1 MKNLNK
7 WKKTNHIYSSNRRFK
22 NMKTT
27 DKFALF
33 VWKDDPG
40 LRDIIVTLGPL
51 DHRYKVHDIDGEDTL
66 YGILRGW
73 KDKVGK
79 RRPGYM
85 YGEILNY
92 NELPEVDLHHVFS
105 SPKLYTP
112 QNSKDFIDANP
123 ALFI

>member
-1 MKNLNK
+1 
-7 WKKTNHIYSSNRRFK
+7 
-22 NMKTT
+22 MKTT

-40 LRDIIVTLGPL
+40 LRNIIVTLGPL
-51 DHRYKVHDIDGEDTL
+51 DHRYDVNDIDGERTL

-73 KDKVGK
+73 QDKQGK
-79 RRPGYM
+79 RKPGYM
-85 YGEILNY
+85 YGEILNF
-92 NELPEVDLHHVFS
+92 NELPDVSDYHVFS

-112 QNSKDFIDANP
+112 QHSREFIDANP